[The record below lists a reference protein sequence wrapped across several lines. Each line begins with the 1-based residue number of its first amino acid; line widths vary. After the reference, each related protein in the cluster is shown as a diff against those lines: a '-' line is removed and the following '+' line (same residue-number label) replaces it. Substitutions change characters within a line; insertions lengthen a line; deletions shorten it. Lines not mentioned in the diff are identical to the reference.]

1 MLRMYD
7 KDVHLVG
14 RNVSNNV
21 PGQRMMCEVG
31 I

>member
-7 KDVHLVG
+7 NVHLVG